1 MLAVIRVRGRT
12 GIRKEIE
19 DTLHMLR
26 LKRINHCVLVP
37 ETPEYLGMLKK
48 AKDFITWGR
57 INKETLVKL
66 LKKRLKMLGDR
77 KVDEESLKE
86 ITDFE
91 NFEDFADALMKG
103 KVKLKDF
110 KKLKPIFRLNPP
122 RHGYKAI
129 RLPYPKGDLGDRGEK
144 INELIERML

>member
-19 DTLHMLR
+19 DTLQMLR

-66 LKKRLKMLGDR
+66 LKKRLRMLGDR

-91 NFEDFADALMKG
+91 SFEDFADTLMKG

-129 RLPYPKGDLGDRGEK
+129 RLPYPKGDLGNRGEK

>member
-19 DTLHMLR
+19 DTLQMLR

-77 KVDEESLKE
+77 NVDEESLKE

-91 NFEDFADALMKG
+91 SFEDFADALMKG

>member
-19 DTLHMLR
+19 DTLQMLR

-66 LKKRLKMLGDR
+66 LKKRLRMLGDR

-129 RLPYPKGDLGDRGEK
+129 RLPYPKGDLGNRGEK

>member
-19 DTLHMLR
+19 DTLQMLR

-66 LKKRLKMLGDR
+66 LKKRLRMLGDR

-91 NFEDFADALMKG
+91 SFEDFADALMKG

-144 INELIERML
+144 INELIKRML

>member
-19 DTLHMLR
+19 DTLQMLR

-77 KVDEESLKE
+77 NVDEESLKE

>member
-19 DTLHMLR
+19 DTLQMLR

-66 LKKRLKMLGDR
+66 LKKRLRMLGDR

-91 NFEDFADALMKG
+91 SFEDFADALMKG